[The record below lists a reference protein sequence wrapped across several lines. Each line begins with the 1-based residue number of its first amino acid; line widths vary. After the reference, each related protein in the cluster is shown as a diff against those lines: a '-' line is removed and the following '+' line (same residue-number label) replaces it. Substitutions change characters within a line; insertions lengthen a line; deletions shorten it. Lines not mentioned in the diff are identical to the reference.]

1 MAPRSN
7 SEATHQA
14 PSPSHP
20 YKRSTPQ
27 MYSIAHLRG
36 GCMERKEAL
45 KQWRTTSHYGRSP
58 RHHVQRRRSSRS
70 SDYLPFGIQARY
82 RHCRRLSSYHTP

>member
-1 MAPRSN
+1 MEPRSN
-7 SEATHQA
+7 SEVPYHQA
-14 PSPSHP
+14 SPIKKHI
-20 YKRSTPQ
+20 PQ
-27 MYSIAHLRG
+27 MCSIAHLRD

-58 RHHVQRRRSSRS
+58 RHHAPRRRSSRS
-70 SDYLPFGIQARY
+70 SDYHPFGIPARY